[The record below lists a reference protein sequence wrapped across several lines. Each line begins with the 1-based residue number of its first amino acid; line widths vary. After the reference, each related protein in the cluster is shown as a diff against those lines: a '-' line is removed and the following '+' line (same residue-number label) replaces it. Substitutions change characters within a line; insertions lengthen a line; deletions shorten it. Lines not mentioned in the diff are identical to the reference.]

1 MHRLGE
7 RFPSVQDASM
17 SRRAKVWIMSLSI
30 CVLLLVVIV
39 SQLLWLGNIGWRTI
53 KQLSR
58 CNCVVSKFSC
68 KSS

>member
-17 SRRAKVWIMSLSI
+17 SRRAKAWIMSLSI
-30 CVLLLVVIV
+30 CILSSVVLV

-53 KQLSR
+53 KQFSR
-58 CNCVVSKFSC
+58 CTCVVSKFSC
-68 KSS
+68 KTS